1 MYIIIDMARR
11 AFDERNIRVL
21 LRFAKRSIA
30 ITLPI
35 EVIRDLGWQERQRVR
50 VRKAGRRIVIEEES
64 EGLQ

>member
-1 MYIIIDMARR
+1 MCIIIDMARR

-50 VRKAGRRIVIEEES
+50 VRKAGKRIVIEEES

>member
-1 MYIIIDMARR
+1 MARR

-35 EVIRDLGWQERQRVR
+35 EVVRDLGWQERQRVR
-50 VRKAGRRIVIEEES
+50 VRKAGKRIVIEEET